1 MASKCDDGSDMQ
13 DTGKAEIKDDSQ
25 PFGLKVILSEMG
37 EERNMLRWENYEL
50 HLRH

>member
-1 MASKCDDGSDMQ
+1 MESERDDGSDKQ

-25 PFGLKVILSEMG
+25 PFGLKVILSEMD

-50 HLRH
+50 HVRH